1 MLYIIV
7 AALGG
12 ATIVISRIFSARLGS
27 EIGLVESSF
36 YNYFFGLTG
45 SVLLGLSSGEIFKI
59 SAGLSA
65 GSIPAWAYIGG
76 LIGLCVVLLSNAL
89 TPKMSN
95 LYMTLFVFLGQ
106 LASGL
111 VIDFITLGQLP
122 MGKIIGGLLVLTGLC
137 YNLYLDQ
144 KSTANTP
151 VQS

>member
-12 ATIVISRIFSARLGS
+12 ATIVLSRIFSARLGT

-36 YNYFFGLTG
+36 FNYFFGLTG
-45 SVLLGLSSGEIFKI
+45 SILLGLSSGEIFKL
-59 SAGLSA
+59 STGLFS

-111 VIDFITLGQLP
+111 VIDLISMGQLP
-122 MGKIIGGLLVLTGLC
+122 TGKIVGGLLVLSGLC

-144 KSTANTP
+144 KSTASAAAP
-151 VQS
+151 K

>member
-7 AALGG
+7 ALLGG
-12 ATIVISRIFSARLGS
+12 SSIVISRIFSARLGA

-36 YNYFFGLTG
+36 FNYFFGLTG
-45 SVLLGLSSGEIFKI
+45 SILLGLSTGEIFQIASGI
-59 SAGLSA
+59 ST
-65 GSIPAWAYIGG
+65 GSIPLWAYLGG

-106 LASGL
+106 LGSGL
-111 VIDFITLGQLP
+111 VLDFMRLGQLP
-122 MGKIIGGLLVLTGLC
+122 IGKIIGGLLVLSGLC

-144 KSTANTP
+144 KTSVKT
-151 VQS
+151 

>member
-7 AALGG
+7 ALLGG
-12 ATIVISRIFSARLGS
+12 SSIVISRIFSARLGA

-36 YNYFFGLTG
+36 FNYFFGLTG
-45 SVLLGLSSGEIFKI
+45 SILLGLSTGEIFQIASGI
-59 SAGLSA
+59 ST
-65 GSIPAWAYIGG
+65 GSIPLWAYLGG

-106 LASGL
+106 LGSGL
-111 VIDFITLGQLP
+111 VIDFMRLGQLP
-122 MGKIIGGLLVLTGLC
+122 IGKIIGGLLVLSGLC

-144 KSTANTP
+144 KTSVKT
-151 VQS
+151 

>member
-7 AALGG
+7 ALLGG
-12 ATIVISRIFSARLGS
+12 SSIVISRIFSARLGA

-36 YNYFFGLTG
+36 FNYFFGLTG
-45 SVLLGLSSGEIFKI
+45 SILLGLSTGEIFQIASGI
-59 SAGLSA
+59 ST
-65 GSIPAWAYIGG
+65 GSIPLWAYLGG

-106 LASGL
+106 LGSGL
-111 VIDFITLGQLP
+111 VLDFMRLGQLP
-122 MGKIIGGLLVLTGLC
+122 IGKIIGGLLVLSGLC

-144 KSTANTP
+144 KTSMKT
-151 VQS
+151 

>member
-12 ATIVISRIFSARLGS
+12 ATIVLSRIFSARLGS

-36 YNYFFGLTG
+36 FNYFFGLTG
-45 SVLLGLSSGEIFKI
+45 SILLGLSSGEIFKI
-59 SAGLSA
+59 SAGMST
-65 GSIPAWAYIGG
+65 GSIPGWAYMGG

-111 VIDFITLGQLP
+111 VIDLVNLGQLP
-122 MGKIIGGLLVLTGLC
+122 VSKIVGGLLVLAGLC

-144 KSTANTP
+144 KSSSKASSIN
-151 VQS
+151 